1 MSQLSMR
8 LAVCALLLAAAVRAE
23 TVAWYRFEDREAP
36 APTDY
41 GTAVTNSA
49 GGYLAWPKTINGT
62 ETYETP
68 GSVYLPSYTNGAPSS
83 LPVYDPV
90 SGRLADNARALH
102 FHQKGA
108 ADTQGGYLLVSPTA
122 AEEAR
127 LRAITNLT
135 LEAFVRVPADIVQAS
150 AYMMPIIHKE
160 NASFQATWMLAL
172 YEARLFFR
180 CSVKRADGTTKGIGW
195 GNGQKTPLVNDGRWH
210 HVAVVFDFGK
220 QTARAYVDYAQV
232 NESPLVTDA
241 LPAVG
246 FDHPVTS
253 RLLIGG
259 NDLHNTRRFNG
270 EIDEVRI
277 SDEALDVSQF
287 LRLAGPRRFADA
299 DTFVHLACET
309 DFGDGGVSPTLMS
322 VYDSAT
328 GTVRK
333 IVYEGLTD
341 RLWQTN
347 EVWGTSLLRDAQ
359 AGDLAKNAGSF
370 FSCTNDAGKGCTFT
384 IADDTDDP
392 LASRSFTLEIFF
404 RTHGATSKPAEG
416 NVYRHSFALFKQY
429 NFKVLLNGEN
439 RKMLF
444 RVDGMVGGDLYAEKC
459 WDDGDW
465 HHLAYVYDAEAKA
478 LKGYVD
484 YRQVVS
490 AANCTMKGD
499 ASEIRVGGDSAGY
512 QVFNGNLDEV
522 RITRRALPP
531 EQFLRILGTGT
542 CILVR

>member
-1 MSQLSMR
+1 MR
-8 LAVCALLLAAAVRAE
+8 KVVWALLALVGCCTFCGRAE
-23 TVAWYRFEDREAP
+23 TVAWYRFEDREALT
-36 APTDY
+36 PTDY
-41 GTAVTNSA
+41 GTAVTNSV
-49 GGYLAWPKTINGT
+49 GGYAAWPKTINGT
-62 ETYETP
+62 TTYETP
-68 GSVYLPSYTNGAPSS
+68 GSAYLPSYTNGAPSN

-90 SGRLADNARALH
+90 SGRLVGNARALH
-102 FHQKGA
+102 FHQKNA
-108 ADTQGGYLLVSPTA
+108 ADMQGGYLLVSPTED
-122 AEEAR
+122 EEAR
-127 LRAITNLT
+127 LRAITDLT
-135 LEAFVRVPADIVQAS
+135 LEAFVRVPADIEQTS

-160 NASFQATWMLAL
+160 NAAYQATWMLAL

-180 CSVKRADGTTKGIGW
+180 CSVKRSDGTTTGIGW
-195 GNGQKTPLVNDGRWH
+195 GNGSQTTQLNDGRWH

-220 QTARAYVDYAQV
+220 QTVRAYVDYVQV
-232 NESPLVTDA
+232 NESALGTDA

-246 FDHPVTS
+246 FDHPATS

-287 LRLAGPRRFADA
+287 LRLTGPRRFADA

-309 DFGDGGVSPTLMS
+309 DFGDGGVSPRMMS
-322 VYDSAT
+322 AYDSST
-328 GTVRK
+328 GAMRK

-347 EVWGTSLLRDAQ
+347 EVWGTSLLRDAR
-359 AGDLAKNAGSF
+359 AGDLAKNTDSF
-370 FSCTNDAGKGCTFT
+370 FSCTNGAGQGCTFT
-384 IADDTDDP
+384 IADDVDDP

-416 NVYRHSFALFKQY
+416 NVYRHSFALFRQV

-439 RKMLF
+439 HRMLF
-444 RVDGMVGGDLYAEKC
+444 RVYDMEGGDLYAEKC
-459 WDDGDW
+459 WDDGAW
-465 HHLAYVYDAEAKA
+465 HHLAYVYDAEAKT
-478 LKGYVD
+478 LRGYVD

-490 AANCTMKGD
+490 AENCTMKGD
-499 ASEIRVGGDSAGY
+499 ASEIRVGGDSASY
-512 QVFNGNLDEV
+512 QVFNGNLDEI

-531 EQFLRILGTGT
+531 EQFLRILGAGT
-542 CILVR
+542 FILVR

>member
-1 MSQLSMR
+1 M
-8 LAVCALLLAAAVRAE
+8 
-23 TVAWYRFEDREAP
+23 WYRFEDREALT
-36 APTDY
+36 PTDY
-41 GTAVTNSA
+41 GTAVTNSV
-49 GGYLAWPKTINGT
+49 GGYAAWPKTINGT
-62 ETYETP
+62 TTYETP
-68 GSVYLPSYTNGAPSS
+68 GSAYLPSYTNGAPAN

-90 SGRLADNARALH
+90 SGRLVDNARALH
-102 FHQKGA
+102 FHQKNA
-108 ADTQGGYLLVSPTA
+108 SDTQGGYLLVSPTA
-122 AEEAR
+122 DEEKR
-127 LRAITNLT
+127 LRSITNLT
-135 LEAFVRVPADIVQAS
+135 LEAFVRVPTDIEQTS
-150 AYMMPIIHKE
+150 GYMMPIIHKE
-160 NASFQATWMLAL
+160 NEVWQATWMLAL

-180 CSVKRADGTTKGIGW
+180 CSVKRTDGTTNLIGW
-195 GNGQKTPLVNDGRWH
+195 GNGQQTAQLNDGRWH
-210 HVAVVFDFGK
+210 HVAVVFDFGT
-220 QTARAYVDYAQV
+220 QTVRAYVDYV
-232 NESPLVTDA
+232 KVVESPLVTDA

-246 FDHPVTS
+246 FFHPDTS

-287 LRLAGPRRFADA
+287 LRLTGPRRFSDP

-309 DFGDGGVSPTLMS
+309 DFGDGGVSLKMMS
-322 VYDSAT
+322 AYDSST

-347 EVWGTSLLRDAQ
+347 EVWDTSLLRDAQ
-359 AGDLAKNAGSF
+359 AGGLAKNAGSF
-370 FSCTNDAGKGCTFT
+370 FSCTNDAGNGCTFT
-384 IADDTDDP
+384 IADDTGDP
-392 LASRSFTLEIFF
+392 LTSRSFTLEIFF
-404 RTHGATSKPAEG
+404 RTHGETSKPAEG

-439 RKMLF
+439 HKMLF
-444 RVDGMVGGDLYAEKC
+444 RVDGMKGGDLYAAKC

-484 YRQVVS
+484 YQQVVS
-490 AANCTMKGD
+490 AANCTMRGG
-499 ASEIRVGGDSAGY
+499 ASDIRVGGESAEY

-531 EQFLRILGTGT
+531 EQFLRIPGTGT
-542 CILVR
+542 LILVR